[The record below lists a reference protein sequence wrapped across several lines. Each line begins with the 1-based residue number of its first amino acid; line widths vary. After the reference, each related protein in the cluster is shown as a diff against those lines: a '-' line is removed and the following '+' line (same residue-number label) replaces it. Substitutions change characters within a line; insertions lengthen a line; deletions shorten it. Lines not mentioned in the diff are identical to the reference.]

1 MHRVALLLDPN
12 NLQHS
17 EILELIQNKVVVKDA
32 RRLLHVGFDA
42 ADTPDVG
49 ALEHLHLMLTPGWS
63 RKKNLLLLERTAR
76 RTWPLQT
83 REMSTYWPVLRYSLS
98 AENTVLRCSASKQLI
113 PFLKSYEFKHNQ
125 QFK

>member
-76 RTWPLQT
+76 NSLRLRSCVVYPLARGSRSFRSVRTT
-83 REMSTYWPVLRYSLS
+83 REAERLR
-98 AENTVLRCSASKQLI
+98 K
-113 PFLKSYEFKHNQ
+113 
-125 QFK
+125 

>member
-49 ALEHLHLMLTPGWS
+49 ALEHLHLMLTPHIFTQQG
-63 RKKNLLLLERTAR
+63 EIGPVDTAA
-76 RTWPLQT
+76 L
-83 REMSTYWPVLRYSLS
+83 
-98 AENTVLRCSASKQLI
+98 CSAVT
-113 PFLKSYEFKHNQ
+113 
-125 QFK
+125 